1 MKTKQY
7 VKSMVLTLTV
17 TGLCMQSLAGAQ
29 TNQKIQPA
37 YTNSAEVRQAVHL
50 ALQDANTTNPSLR
63 ESLTHLNEV
72 ESQMDHNQMFGNQQ
86 KQISTAT
93 ALTAAENHYV
103 SILTGMTGVS
113 EKDIRNMHTSGVDW
127 SNVPRELG
135 LHMGTGQMTESTG
148 QGTMQQGNMGT
159 DQMTGNTGQGTMQQ
173 GNMGTGQM
181 NSAGSR
187 NAEIMAATARNTES
201 GWAEGHGTG
210 MQTDV
215 HGNEGGGMMSGAGG
229 LGNGIA
235 SDEGGHDGNMGGGM
249 GSGMGAD
256 NSGSGAGGSGSSGGM
271 GGGMGGGGS
280 SSGGGSGGHGGGM
293 M

>member
-1 MKTKQY
+1 MKTKHY

-37 YTNSAEVRQAVHL
+37 YTNPAEVRQAVHL
-50 ALQDANTTNPSLR
+50 AQQNANTTNPSLR
-63 ESLTHLNEV
+63 ESLIHLSDAQN
-72 ESQMDHNQMFGNQQ
+72 QMDHIQNIGNQRQ
-86 KQISTAT
+86 QISTAT
-93 ALTAAENHYV
+93 ALRTAEKHYV
-103 SILTGMTGVS
+103 SMLTGMTGVS
-113 EKDIRNMHTSGVDW
+113 AKDIRNMHTSGVDW
-127 SNVPRELG
+127 ANVPREFG
-135 LHMGTGQMTESTG
+135 LHVDAGTLTG
-148 QGTMQQGNMGT
+148 SP
-159 DQMTGNTGQGTMQQ
+159 GQGTMQQ

-229 LGNGIA
+229 LGNGMA
-235 SDEGGHDGNMGGGM
+235 SADDGGHDGNMGGGM
-249 GSGMGAD
+249 GGGMGAD
-256 NSGSGAGGSGSSGGM
+256 NSGSGSGGSGSSGSSSGS
-271 GGGMGGGGS
+271 GGMGGGGS
-280 SSGGGSGGHGGGM
+280 SSGGGSGGHGGGSM